1 MRAPWLRALTH
12 GSGQAAGRGYGF
24 RIWNSAF
31 VGPSSFNSFD
41 LCDYVRSWAMVTYH
55 LTQPGRVTARM
66 RAAAP
71 NRVTTKGVSLRNVW
85 MAGDFT
91 KEFGRNVTIS
101 HVRFM
106 QGASNYH
113 VPAITRAHDRQLY
126 GF

>member
-12 GSGQAAGRGYGF
+12 GSGQAAGRGNGF

-41 LCDYVRSWAMVTYH
+41 LCDYVRSWAMVTYR
-55 LTQPGRVTARM
+55 LAQPSQVTAAM
-66 RAAAP
+66 RAHAP

-85 MAGDFT
+85 MAGGFT
-91 KEFGRNVTIS
+91 REYGRKVTMRR
-101 HVRFM
+101 VRWS

-113 VPAITRAHDRQLY
+113 VSATVRAHDRQLY
-126 GF
+126 GS